1 MCCGSSVSSGF
12 RHAHTD
18 TTTLTGTEYLSTL
31 IGGHGLRHID
41 EDVAAVLHQVLFLFT
56 EVALS
61 GTIYLLDGIQLV
73 VGVDGTEVDEGILQ
87 ERLVVACL
95 GVTIF
100 VEVCT
105 EVLIL
110 VVIHTVGTTE
120 DLLHAPL
127 YIFYIGSGVEHSSIR
142 HLAANGIVA
151 QTTVE
156 VGLIQDLAA
165 EVVTAINEV
174 ANVRETVSTNIRLSM
189 SEDVGITCSSEGV
202 EDTAVA

>member
-18 TTTLTGTEYLSTL
+18 TAALTGTEYLSTL
-31 IGGHGLRHID
+31 IGGHGLRHVD

-95 GVTIF
+95 GVTCCIEIF
-100 VEVCT
+100 A

-110 VVIHTVGTTE
+110 VVIHTVCTTE

-156 VGLIQDLAA
+156 VGLIQDLST
-165 EVVTAINEV
+165 EVVTTIDEV
-174 ANVRETVSTNIRLSM
+174 TNVGEAVDSDIRLRM